1 MLQSALQGILEYF
14 NLLFAAIGYALRLDP
29 LVYEA
34 AITHPRSVE
43 IIAGIIFLAGMSMLL
58 GQSVI
63 LFVNKVRRGR
73 FVFSMLTNGLI
84 FIITYLIWGLAVA
97 VIGYFMFNVPIIRLI
112 GVAALIGLSTAPL
125 VFGFLILIPYLGTG
139 IGKVLNVWQVLI
151 MTTVVQFA
159 FGVDFIPAAVCV
171 GVSWLLMLLL
181 SNTIGKPVIK
191 LRNFIYRKVTG
202 SNLDTT
208 TQDILMEFSAGV
220 GLAKNA
226 AKGGQA

>member
-84 FIITYLIWGLAVA
+84 FLITYLLWGLAVA
-97 VIGYFMFNVPIIRLI
+97 IIGYFMFNVPIVRLI
-112 GVAALIGLSTAPL
+112 GVAWLIGLSTAPL
-125 VFGFLILIPYLGTG
+125 VFGFLILIPYMGTG
-139 IGKVLNVWQVLI
+139 IGKVLSVWQVLI

-159 FGVDFIPAAVCV
+159 FEVDFIPAAVCV
-171 GVSWLLMLLL
+171 GVSWLFMLLL
-181 SNTIGKPVIK
+181 SNTIGKPVVK

-202 SNLDTT
+202 SNLDAT
-208 TQDILMEFSAGV
+208 TQDILLEFSTGAGI
-220 GLAKNA
+220 AKNA
-226 AKGGQA
+226 PKGGQA